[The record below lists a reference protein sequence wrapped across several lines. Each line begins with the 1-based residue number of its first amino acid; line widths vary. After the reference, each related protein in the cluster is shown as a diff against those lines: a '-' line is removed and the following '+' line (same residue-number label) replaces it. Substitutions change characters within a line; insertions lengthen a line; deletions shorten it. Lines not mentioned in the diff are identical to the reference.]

1 MLGSVRDDAGPVD
14 SDGNL
19 LELEA
24 GFHRDLLASRTPR
37 TTQQSTS
44 RLCNGCHTGR
54 LYKTTVTSK

>member
-24 GFHRDLLASRTPR
+24 GFHRDL
-37 TTQQSTS
+37 ST
-44 RLCNGCHTGR
+44 RLSDSSDHTAIDLQALQRVSHGALVQNNR
-54 LYKTTVTSK
+54 D